1 MGTGQFSVYPH
12 LCIEITA
19 FKVKKIP
26 FFFFL
31 FQRQFSFIPYS
42 GMFLLTANAAFFG
55 FISKRHQDL
64 FPLRKILLPSACDP
78 FLFIVKGEI
87 PFPV

>member
-31 FQRQFSFIPYS
+31 FQGQFPFIPDS
-42 GMFLLTANAAFFG
+42 GMFLLTANAAFFVL
-55 FISKRHQDL
+55 ISKRHQDL
-64 FPLRKILLPSACDP
+64 FPLGEIFLPSV
-78 FLFIVKGEI
+78 F
-87 PFPV
+87 